1 VIFYY
6 MTMRYYTYYLFPF
19 LLVLLDL
26 TLGRV
31 RRNWRLWLPFFI
43 LAAIRF
49 AIIKFELIHR
59 INLLSDGPGV
69 EPAWNNPILTVA
81 HSLFSNLGL
90 LLWPFKLTLY
100 HEPITASGI
109 LLGCEVILL
118 FVLIVSLIPI
128 FKKERILFFALIFFI
143 LFISPTLSPIPISW
157 MIAERYLYLPSLS
170 LSVFSALIYDRCA
183 SRGPGLRNKILF
195 LFVLIMAVYTLR
207 TILRNEDW
215 RDPKRF
221 WRQELKISPG
231 SASVHNKMGDIYR
244 SEGNFTKA
252 IEELNKALA
261 IKPKDA
267 NAYNNLGVIYSDMG
281 DKRAA
286 AFCYLKALEINP
298 KFTEA
303 YFNLGN
309 VYAALGKNKEAVYS
323 YHKAIELKQDFLEAY
338 INLGVAYQNISNNKE
353 SIIAYQKALQISPR
367 TAIAHNNLA
376 AVYYKGKEYAPAI
389 KHIDLAVKFGYKVNP
404 EFLRLLEPYR
414 KP

>member
-1 VIFYY
+1 MINKTGSLNRRLIIIILFAACFLVYTNSLDGSFISDDIPAIARNPELTFPWRFWMEPASLLNSLNFLIAGHNPFTYHLTSVLLHSLNTILAFFFLNIFFGLEASFLGALIFAVHPIHTEAVSWISGKPYLILFAFILGNTLLYQRAVKDAKRSRPIAYLFTLVIFYY

-215 RDPKRF
+215 RD
-221 WRQELKISPG
+221 LK
-231 SASVHNKMGDIYR
+231 
-244 SEGNFTKA
+244 
-252 IEELNKALA
+252 
-261 IKPKDA
+261 
-267 NAYNNLGVIYSDMG
+267 
-281 DKRAA
+281 
-286 AFCYLKALEINP
+286 
-298 KFTEA
+298 
-303 YFNLGN
+303 
-309 VYAALGKNKEAVYS
+309 
-323 YHKAIELKQDFLEAY
+323 DFGAR
-338 INLGVAYQNISNNKE
+338 N
-353 SIIAYQKALQISPR
+353 
-367 TAIAHNNLA
+367 
-376 AVYYKGKEYAPAI
+376 
-389 KHIDLAVKFGYKVNP
+389 
-404 EFLRLLEPYR
+404 
-414 KP
+414 